1 MSFLAGFTE
10 QLSHTAP
17 SPSPRRIF
25 EYVLN
30 VHDTAGNQLA
40 PKLGICVLV
49 SVPVR
54 MSVCWRVCV
63 CACPHAYAPVCVGT
77 RMCVVARVCTCACVC
92 VLACVCA
99 CVCWDRVGRETW
111 RTGRVSHV
119 PKHRLCLRS
128 DVDPAPRDWRAL
140 LVISYTRIPFHPLQT
155 EHKNISSG
163 HLSPRGRP
171 FAFTGNTAFKEK

>member
-1 MSFLAGFTE
+1 MCA
-10 QLSHTAP
+10 
-17 SPSPRRIF
+17 
-25 EYVLN
+25 
-30 VHDTAGNQLA
+30 
-40 PKLGICVLV
+40 
-49 SVPVR
+49 
-54 MSVCWRVCV
+54 CV
-63 CACPHAYAPVCVGT
+63 CACAYECVLACVCVCLPSCICASVRGHT
-77 RMCVVARVCTCACVC
+77 HVCGCTCVHVCMCVC